1 MGKCE
6 SASLHCNMRLTKL
19 FSEFFSS
26 EKAGG
31 IILITCAL
39 VSIMLA
45 NSSVQQG
52 YTGFWESNFN
62 GHSITHWINDGLMSI
77 FFLLIGLELERE
89 IYTGE
94 LSDFKSASFPI
105 IAALGGVIIPAI
117 IYLIFNYGTPFQNG
131 AGIPMATD
139 IAFAIGILALLGSRV
154 PVNLKVFITALA
166 VIDDL
171 CAIIVIAIFYAKE
184 FSLLYLGFASAIFI
198 FMLVLNRLK
207 VYNLI
212 PYILTAI
219 GMWYCMLHSGIH
231 ATIAGVLAAF
241 AIPFGDGGKKSPS
254 YILQHLLHKP
264 VAFIIV
270 PLFALANTAII
281 IPSNWIE
288 GLQSGM
294 SIGIITGLLIGKPL
308 GILMFTSLAVLFGI
322 TSLPKGLQWKHI
334 AGTGLLAG
342 IGFTMSIFVALLAF
356 KNSDDIAG
364 AKIAVIIASVLAATS
379 GLVILSILLKEK
391 IIPEDEDNN

>member
-1 MGKCE
+1 
-6 SASLHCNMRLTKL
+6 MRLTKL

-45 NSSVQQG
+45 NSGMQQV

-212 PYILTAI
+212 PYILAAI

>member
-1 MGKCE
+1 
-6 SASLHCNMRLTKL
+6 
-19 FSEFFSS
+19 
-26 EKAGG
+26 
-31 IILITCAL
+31 
-39 VSIMLA
+39 
-45 NSSVQQG
+45 
-52 YTGFWESNFN
+52 
-62 GHSITHWINDGLMSI
+62 MSI

-139 IAFAIGILALLGSRV
+139 IAFAIGMLALLGSRV
-154 PVNLKVFITALA
+154 PTNLKVFITALA

-184 FSLLYLGFASAIFI
+184 FSLLYLGFATAIFI

-212 PYILTAI
+212 PYILAAI

-364 AKIAVIIASVLAATS
+364 AKIAVIISSVLAATS
-379 GLVILSILLKEK
+379 GLIILSILLKEK

>member
-1 MGKCE
+1 
-6 SASLHCNMRLTKL
+6 MRLTKL

-39 VSIMLA
+39 VSILLA
-45 NSSVQQG
+45 NSGVQQG
-52 YTGFWESNFN
+52 YTSFWESNFN

-212 PYILTAI
+212 PYILAAI

-308 GILMFTSLAVLFGI
+308 GILMFTSLAVMFGI